1 MLSVSS
7 SEQEGRAMLTK
18 LEEEKYKQGEGEL
31 WEIQTKCTACSI
43 KRLNEANILL
53 RKKER
58 SHLAEIQV
66 PLGSAL
72 PETKIYVYFISPPH

>member
-7 SEQEGRAMLTK
+7 SEQEGQAMLTK
-18 LEEEKYKQGEGEL
+18 LEEEIYKQGEGEL
-31 WEIQTKCTACSI
+31 WEIQTKCTVCSI
-43 KRLNEANILL
+43 RLSEANILL